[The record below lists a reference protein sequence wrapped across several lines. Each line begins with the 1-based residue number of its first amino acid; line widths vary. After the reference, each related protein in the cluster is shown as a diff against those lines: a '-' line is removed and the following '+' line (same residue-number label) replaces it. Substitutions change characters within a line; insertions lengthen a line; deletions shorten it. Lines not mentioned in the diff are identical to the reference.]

1 MIIDTSVKY
10 MIDIDKKIAWTVTD
24 TVQRKYSAIIRRQA
38 TMARGQLISSNIY
51 SINKYKQMQYMYS
64 HSPKITVAI
73 KFRYEVN
80 YTDFDD
86 CSMYKSAG
94 RY

>member
-1 MIIDTSVKY
+1 
-10 MIDIDKKIAWTVTD
+10 
-24 TVQRKYSAIIRRQA
+24 
-38 TMARGQLISSNIY
+38 MAGGQWISNNIY
-51 SINKYKQMQYMYS
+51 SIKKYKQMQYMYS

-86 CSMYKSAG
+86 CGMYMSAG